1 MRIAGNATL
10 HAPVEAVYAALQD
23 PRVLVATIPGCERL
37 EQVGEDAYSMTVTA
51 GVASVRGTYA
61 GDVRLTDQRAPNGFV
76 LRASGSGA
84 PGTVSADVTV
94 DLAPGQDGT
103 TVLSYDAD
111 AVVGGMLGG
120 VGQRLIATV
129 AKRTA
134 GEFFTA
140 VDQLL
145 ASGEAVV
152 SGDGA
157 GDGDAGAPGP
167 GAAPGEAAAV
177 LTGARPGEAGA
188 LPTGTVGAGAPAR
201 AGGGGPGPRVYTAPA
216 RPATTGLPGGE
227 FAAGVVLGAAAA
239 LLGALVGGYLA
250 RRAAR
255 AASPRRARPRRAR
268 GR

>member
-10 HAPVEAVYAALQD
+10 HAPVEAVYAALRD
-23 PRVLVATIPGCERL
+23 PRVLVRTIPGCERL
-37 EQVGEDAYSMTVTA
+37 EQVGEDAYAMTVTA

-61 GDVRLTDQRAPNGFV
+61 GDVRLTDHRAPHGFV

-94 DLAPGQDGT
+94 ELAPGSDGT
-103 TVLSYDAD
+103 TELSYDAD
-111 AVVGGMLGG
+111 AIVGGMIGG
-120 VGQRLIATV
+120 VGQRLLSTV

-140 VDQLL
+140 VDQVL
-145 ASGEAVV
+145 AGGGVEEAEEV
-152 SGDGA
+152 
-157 GDGDAGAPGP
+157 GAPLP
-167 GAAPGEAAAV
+167 AAGV
-177 LTGARPGEAGA
+177 
-188 LPTGTVGAGAPAR
+188 AGAPAR
-201 AGGGGPGPRVYTAPA
+201 ADGAGAGAAAPGAGPAGVAGPRVYTAPT
-216 RPATTGLPGGE
+216 RPAAGIPGGE

-255 AASPRRARPRRAR
+255 PAHPRRGGRR
-268 GR
+268 

>member
-10 HAPVEAVYAALQD
+10 HAPVEAVYDALRD
-23 PRVLVATIPGCERL
+23 PRVLVRTIPGCERL
-37 EQVGEDAYSMTVTA
+37 EQVGEDAYQMTVTA

-61 GDVRLTDQRAPNGFV
+61 GDVRLTDHRAPNAFI

-94 DLAPGQDGT
+94 ELASGDNGT

-111 AVVGGMLGG
+111 AVVGGMIGG
-120 VGQRLIATV
+120 VGQRLLSTV

-140 VDQLL
+140 VDQVLT
-145 ASGEAVV
+145 AGGVEEPVAAE
-152 SGDGA
+152 GA
-157 GDGDAGAPGP
+157 AAEAGAPRT
-167 GAAPGEAAAV
+167 APAE
-177 LTGARPGEAGA
+177 
-188 LPTGTVGAGAPAR
+188 VGAPPTPAPEVGAPAR
-201 AGGGGPGPRVYTAPA
+201 AGAGGAGPRVFTAPA
-216 RPATTGLPGGE
+216 RPATTPGGE
-227 FAAGVVLGAAAA
+227 FAAGVALGAAAA

-255 AASPRRARPRRAR
+255 PRRPRKR
-268 GR
+268 

>member
-10 HAPVEAVYAALQD
+10 HAPVEAVYDALRD
-23 PRVLVATIPGCERL
+23 PRVLVRTIPGCERL
-37 EQVGEDAYSMTVTA
+37 EQVGEDAYQMTVTA

-61 GDVRLTDQRAPNGFV
+61 GDVRLTDHRAPHGFV
-76 LRASGSGA
+76 LRATGSGA
-84 PGTVSADVTV
+84 PGTVSADVAV
-94 DLAPGQDGT
+94 ELSSGDNGT

-111 AVVGGMLGG
+111 AVVGGMIGG
-120 VGQRLIATV
+120 VGQRLLGGV

-140 VDQLL
+140 VDQVL
-145 ASGEAVV
+145 SGGVEEPVAAVAV

-157 GDGDAGAPGP
+157 ASP
-167 GAAPGEAAAV
+167 APGEAG
-177 LTGARPGEAGA
+177 T
-188 LPTGTVGAGAPAR
+188 LPTPADEVGAPAR
-201 AGGGGPGPRVYTAPA
+201 AGAGGAGPRVFTAPA
-216 RPATTGLPGGE
+216 RPATTPGGE

-255 AASPRRARPRRAR
+255 PRRR
-268 GR
+268 

>member
-10 HAPVEAVYAALQD
+10 HAPVEAVYDALRD
-23 PRVLVATIPGCERL
+23 PRVLVRTIPGCERL
-37 EQVGEDAYSMTVTA
+37 EQVGEDAYQMTVTA

-61 GDVRLTDQRAPNGFV
+61 GDVRLTDHRAPNAFI

-94 DLAPGQDGT
+94 ELASGDNGT

-111 AVVGGMLGG
+111 AVVGGMIGG
-120 VGQRLIATV
+120 VGQRLLSTV

-140 VDQLL
+140 VDQVL
-145 ASGEAVV
+145 A
-152 SGDGA
+152 A
-157 GDGDAGAPGP
+157 GGVEEPAAAEGVAEVGAPFTDT
-167 GAAPGEAAAV
+167 AAV
-177 LTGARPGEAGA
+177 
-188 LPTGTVGAGAPAR
+188 GAPASAG
-201 AGGGGPGPRVYTAPA
+201 AGGAGPRVFTAPA
-216 RPATTGLPGGE
+216 RPATTPGGE
-227 FAAGVVLGAAAA
+227 FAAGVALGAAAA

-255 AASPRRARPRRAR
+255 PRKH
-268 GR
+268 